1 MRGGKGG
8 RREEGLESKVTANGT
23 VTIDEDTSYI
33 TITDLP
39 IGDSATDVP
48 SVLREFR
55 QPVTVKAIEMTLI
68 SAPTTERPASDQGSA
83 TPSQPPSAKQSSE
96 VTFKVLTRKPGD
108 DDFTE
113 VSIGSSQRPEVS
125 TRKEMSFTRSWTSLV
140 NVASCLCSA
149 SVADQ
154 RTSSLFSS

>member
-1 MRGGKGG
+1 MDPMDGD
-8 RREEGLESKVTANGT
+8 EGLESEVTPNGA
-23 VTIDEDTSYI
+23 VTIDEETSFI
-33 TITDLP
+33 TISNAP
-39 IGDSATDVP
+39 IGQTPSEVP

-154 RTSSLFSS
+154 RTSTLFSS